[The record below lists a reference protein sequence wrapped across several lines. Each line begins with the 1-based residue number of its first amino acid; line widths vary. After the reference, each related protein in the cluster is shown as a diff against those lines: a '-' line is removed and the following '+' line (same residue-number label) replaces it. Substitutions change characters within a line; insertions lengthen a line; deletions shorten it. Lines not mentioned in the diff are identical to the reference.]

1 MYRYCRNNKDLY
13 LTLSPQYAT
22 LQQATIVNKQPNP
35 CHQHNKFNSE
45 GKFIDFKIIQLH
57 IPILL
62 YYLCIMYVCSMYINY
77 ICYQT
82 NDLTLQLVSCTKDIQ
97 YFFRNLVISTLVH

>member
-22 LQQATIVNKQPNP
+22 PQQATIVNKQPKP
-35 CHQHNKFNSE
+35 SHQHNKFNRE
-45 GKFIDFKIIQLH
+45 VKFIDFKIIQLH

-62 YYLCIMYVCSMYINY
+62 YHLCMYVVCI
-77 ICYQT
+77 
-82 NDLTLQLVSCTKDIQ
+82 
-97 YFFRNLVISTLVH
+97 

>member
-35 CHQHNKFNSE
+35 SHQHNKFNRE

-62 YYLCIMYVCSMYINY
+62 YHLCMYVVCI
-77 ICYQT
+77 
-82 NDLTLQLVSCTKDIQ
+82 
-97 YFFRNLVISTLVH
+97 